1 MRQFVSRSLLPLLLV
16 GILFL
21 AGCQASSQQEAVNSP
36 PAATEP
42 TPAETPAKPNA
53 VPSEPSPSQPAAPIT
68 APAGEKSYS
77 WWFTRN
83 SIHQVPTTNKEVNSL
98 LSAYDAFYVLPND
111 QKKIYL
117 TFDCGYELGYS
128 PRILDVLDRQQ
139 VRAAFFITGHY
150 INTQPELVKRMHN
163 SGHLVASHTFN
174 HPDLPTV
181 TQARFNQELTLLEEK
196 YKSVTGSELNRYLRP
211 PNGNYSPSTLRWAQE
226 AQYKTVFWSMALADW
241 DPNKQPG
248 AEFVH
253 QHVLNNIHPGAVI
266 LLHVVSQSDTEALEQ
281 VIIDLKTQ
289 GYRFSTF

>member
-1 MRQFVSRSLLPLLLV
+1 MRQFASRSLLPLLLV
-16 GILFL
+16 GLIFL
-21 AGCQASSQQEAVNSP
+21 AGCQASSREEAVTPP

-42 TPAETPAKPNA
+42 APAESPANPIL
-53 VPSEPSPSQPAAPIT
+53 VPAEPPASQPAAPNA
-68 APAGEKSYS
+68 APAGEKAYS

-83 SIHQVPTTNKEVNSL
+83 SLHQVPATNKDVNAL
-98 LSAYDAFYVLPND
+98 LAAYDAFYVLPND

-150 INTQPELVKRMHN
+150 INTQPELVKRMHD
-163 SGHLVASHTFN
+163 SGHLVANHTFN

-181 TQARFNQELTLLEEK
+181 SQAKFNQELKLLEEK

-211 PNGNYSPSTLRWAQE
+211 PNGNYSASTLHWAQE

-281 VIIDLKTQ
+281 IIIDLKNQ